1 MRLARH
7 AWLLCAIGLLA
18 ALIAGCGGSGSSS
31 SSGSNSTEAGT
42 TENAAAETGGESGA
56 EFVSEAEK
64 ALEANYAGTD
74 RKLPS
79 SAPKPPAHENVW
91 IIACSLSAEGC
102 KAPAEGAAEAVE
114 ALGWEAH
121 VADGKL
127 DPSVYNSLVHQA
139 VSAGAD
145 AIILVSVDCSLTKAS
160 LEAAKK
166 AGVKIVGLYALD
178 CDDKFGGG
186 GEPLFDTQVYYENGM
201 TYGEWLEG
209 PYSESAA
216 DYVIAKTHG
225 KANVISMRENDVASV
240 KHVSEGFERAME
252 KCTTCK
258 VTTVEFT
265 GADLLDGNLQSK
277 TQTALSQD
285 PEADVVF
292 ASYDAAVQLGIA
304 AGVEASGRG
313 SEILLIGGEG
323 LAPNIAMIKSG
334 KGQSF
339 AAGAPARWV
348 GWAAVDELI
357 RSLDG
362 EEPVDEG
369 IGLQSIDKEH
379 NIPNE
384 TPYYDGNVNAEGK
397 PKQNYEANFKKIWG
411 LG

>member
-1 MRLARH
+1 M
-7 AWLLCAIGLLA
+7 LCAVGLLA
-18 ALIAGCGGSGSSS
+18 ALIAGCGGSSSGSSS
-31 SSGSNSTEAGT
+31 TATAAAT
-42 TENAAAETGGESGA
+42 TETTAAETGGESGSA
-56 EFVSEAEK
+56 FVSEAEK
-64 ALEANYAGTD
+64 ALEANYEGTD
-74 RKLPS
+74 RKLPA
-79 SAPKPPAHENVW
+79 SAPKPPAGQKVW

-121 VADGKL
+121 VVDGKL
-127 DPSVYNSLVHQA
+127 DPSVYNSLVHEA
-139 VSAGAD
+139 IAD
-145 AIILVSVDCSLTKAS
+145 KANAIILVSVDCSLTKAS

-186 GEPLFDTQVYYENGM
+186 GEPLFDTQLYYEDGM

-216 DYVIAKTHG
+216 DYVIAKTAG
-225 KANVISMRENDVASV
+225 KANVISMREDDVASV

-252 KCTTCK
+252 KCGTCE

-265 GADLLDGNLQSK
+265 GADLLNGNLQAK
-277 TQTALSQD
+277 TQTALSQN
-285 PEADVVF
+285 PEANVVF
-292 ASYDAAVQLGIA
+292 ASYDAAIQLGVA

-313 SEILLIGGEG
+313 SEILLVGGEG
-323 LAPNIAMIKSG
+323 LAPNVAMIKSG
-334 KGQSF
+334 KGQGF

-362 EEPVDEG
+362 EKPVDEG
-369 IGLQSIDKEH
+369 VGLQSIDKEH
-379 NIPNE
+379 NIPTE
-384 TPYYDGNVNAEGK
+384 TPFYDGNVNEEGK
-397 PKQNYEANFKKIWG
+397 RKQNYEANFKKIWG